1 MDSGL
6 TLRAPRNDGPSL
18 VHSLKPNVEAS
29 HGVPAAEVRLGV
41 RMGARLSRK
50 APDAVDSLPKREERA
65 PPACL
70 AAALSDVMSRN
81 ARRTTRGA
89 AATPQRPPTE
99 IKMQKAAFSILGALL
114 IAGSMVQMAAAS
126 EHHMRNGRGYHRWDR
141 AYDQLSE
148 PGLSTSQM
156 REGRPVAHE
165 TRSCDKFW
173 CYPD

>member
-1 MDSGL
+1 
-6 TLRAPRNDGPSL
+6 
-18 VHSLKPNVEAS
+18 
-29 HGVPAAEVRLGV
+29 GV

-81 ARRTTRGA
+81 TRRTTRGA

-126 EHHMRNGRGYHRWDR
+126 EHHMRTDRGHHRWNR
-141 AYDQLSE
+141 AYDQLSG
-148 PGLSTSQM
+148 PGFSTPQM
-156 REGRPVAHE
+156 REGRPVANE
-165 TRSCDKFW
+165 TRSCGKFW